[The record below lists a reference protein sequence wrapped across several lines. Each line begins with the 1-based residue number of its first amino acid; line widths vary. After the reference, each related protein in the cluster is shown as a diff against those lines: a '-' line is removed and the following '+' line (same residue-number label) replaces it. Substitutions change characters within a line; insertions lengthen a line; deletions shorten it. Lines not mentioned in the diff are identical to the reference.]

1 MKTVITYSVKMKILQ
16 HVSALLRICMWQRRR
31 YQLESLAKS
40 AIQHIF
46 VLSHPVWRAGCL
58 HQYHWD
64 CCIAYD
70 ENKTFEL
77 VFSSLE
83 VEASLR
89 GLLGSMVG
97 CEGDVVAFVLQDM
110 Q

>member
-1 MKTVITYSVKMKILQ
+1 MKILQ
-16 HVSALLRICMWQRRR
+16 HVSALLHICMWQRCS
-31 YQLESLAKS
+31 YQLKSLAKS
-40 AIQHIF
+40 AIERIF
-46 VLSHPVWRAGCL
+46 VSSHPVWRAECL
-58 HQYHWD
+58 HLYHWD
-64 CCIAYD
+64 CHSAYD

-83 VEASLR
+83 VEASLC

>member
-1 MKTVITYSVKMKILQ
+1 MNTVITYSVKMKILQ

-58 HQYHWD
+58 HLYHWD

-70 ENKTFEL
+70 ENKTFDRIGRQCEIR
-77 VFSSLE
+77 VTTHN
-83 VEASLR
+83 
-89 GLLGSMVG
+89 LGSPRVSLSGFENKVRVG
-97 CEGDVVAFVLQDM
+97 N
-110 Q
+110 